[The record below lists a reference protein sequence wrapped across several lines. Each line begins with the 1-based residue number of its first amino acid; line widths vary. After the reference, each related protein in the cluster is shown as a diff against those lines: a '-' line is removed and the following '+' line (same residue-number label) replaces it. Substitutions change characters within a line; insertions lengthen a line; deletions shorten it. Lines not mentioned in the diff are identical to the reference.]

1 MSRQFVESHEDCLN
15 LVQDYFR
22 AATLSFSLS
31 EAASTGIP
39 APLTRQEYPLSDR
52 IHLNTVRVRSTDEA
66 RLKEQKELKIVLK
79 VKRLCP
85 W

>member
-1 MSRQFVESHEDCLN
+1 MSRQFVESHEDCIN

-31 EAASTGIP
+31 EAASTGMP
-39 APLTRQEYPLSDR
+39 APLTRKEYPQSDR
-52 IHLNTVRVRSTDEA
+52 IHPNTGRVRSTDEA
-66 RLKEQKELKIVLK
+66 RLKEQKETRIVRK